1 MTGARKTNYGT
12 RIDYVLVNQ
21 GFLTKYALSCD
32 IRPDIH
38 GSDHC
43 PVAASFSCEI
53 QNSANVPDLCSVFM
67 PEFKG
72 KQKSIRAFFS
82 VGSSETS
89 LLPQKYG
96 LNANGSIFATK
107 SIYKDGSQEAKEN
120 GVVVKRKA
128 GKEITKNP
136 AKIQRKGS
144 FDKKCGQKARSNILS
159 FFQKPHGISITAKN
173 TTLANFLK
181 DAQIT
186 DVKLQDEILRDCVVS
201 SAEQDLYSSRD
212 CQSHLQD
219 TSNQSSSSSEGQQD
233 NEDASKGETAI
244 EETLQPSN
252 SQEEEETSG
261 KTERSRLK
269 WKSILKGPDPPPLCE
284 GHKEECV
291 LRTVK
296 KLGPNLGKQ
305 FYCCARPDGRA
316 SDKEARCKTFI
327 WKKK

>member
-1 MTGARKTNYGT
+1 MFLSIGT
-12 RIDYVLVNQ
+12 
-21 GFLTKYALSCD
+21 FLTKYALTCD

-43 PVAASFSCEI
+43 PVEASFSCDI

-72 KQKSIRAFFS
+72 KQKSIRAVFS
-82 VGSSETS
+82 GGSSEKP

-96 LNANGSIFATK
+96 LSANGSLFATK
-107 SIYKDGSQEAKEN
+107 NICKDGSQEVKKN

-128 GKEITKNP
+128 GKEIAKNP

-144 FDKKCGQKARSNILS
+144 FDARSGQKARSNILS
-159 FFQKPHGISITAKN
+159 FFQKPKGNFNTAKN
-173 TTLANFLK
+173 NSLVNFLK

-186 DVKLQDEILRDCVVS
+186 DAKLQDEIMRDYVTS
-201 SAEQDLYSSRD
+201 SGEQDFCSSSGWSRD
-212 CQSHLQD
+212 LQEA
-219 TSNQSSSSSEGQQD
+219 SSQSSSSSEGQQD
-233 NEDASKGETAI
+233 NEDVSKEETAI
-244 EETLQPSN
+244 EEALPPSN
-252 SQEEEETSG
+252 SQGEEVSSG
-261 KTERSRLK
+261 KAEGSRLK

-296 KLGPNLGKQ
+296 KPGPNLGKQ